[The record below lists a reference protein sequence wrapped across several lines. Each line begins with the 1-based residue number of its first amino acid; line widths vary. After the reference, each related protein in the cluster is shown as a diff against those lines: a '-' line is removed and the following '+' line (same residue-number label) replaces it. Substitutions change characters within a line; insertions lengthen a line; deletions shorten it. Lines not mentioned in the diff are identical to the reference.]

1 MTVGASTI
9 SAPVRRHVTIA
20 LATLLSVAVLYLLLG
35 LSPEWWPDRSYGPRA
50 EDTHWRLSVATG
62 STAAL
67 LLGTTLVIGPIRRIR
82 SDRTG
87 AVHIPWRRVVGVWT
101 AIVAWTHV
109 TLGITI
115 HADGWRIW
123 PPFAHLW
130 QSQGKLRILAASMW
144 VGLAAALLLIVL
156 AGTSNSMSLR
166 RLGSDRWKLLQ
177 RSAYVIAAL
186 VVMHIAGMQIQ
197 EDRNTLHVVIVATV
211 LASVASIQAAGVVFT
226 RRHLGQ
232 RG

>member
-1 MTVGASTI
+1 MTIGAGAISTP
-9 SAPVRRHVTIA
+9 ARRHLIIA
-20 LATLLSVAVLYLLLG
+20 LAALLSVAVLYLLLG

-67 LLGTTLVIGPIRRIR
+67 LLGTTLIIGPIRRIR
-82 SDRTG
+82 SGRSG
-87 AVHIPWRRVVGVWT
+87 AVHIPWRRVAGVWT

-109 TLGITI
+109 MFGITI

-123 PPFAHLW
+123 APFAHLW
-130 QSQGKLRILAASMW
+130 QSQGKLRILAAAMW

-156 AGTSNSMSLR
+156 AGTSNSTSLR
-166 RLGSDRWKLLQ
+166 RFGSHRWKLLQ

-186 VVMHIAGMQIQ
+186 VVAHIAAMQIQ
-197 EDRNTLHVVIVATV
+197 EDRNTVHVVIVAAV
-211 LASVASIQAAGVVFT
+211 LASVASIQAAGFVFT

-232 RG
+232 QG